1 MKENIIKNKT
11 FAFGKRII
19 RLCIYL
25 EKDKSEYVLS
35 KQLKRSGT
43 APGAL
48 VRESEHAESKKDFI
62 HKLSIALKEAN
73 ETEYWLQMIKEGQYI
88 SKEEF
93 QSIHKDCLEV
103 IKILAAIVKT
113 SKIKQS
119 ISKK

>member
-11 FAFGKRII
+11 FAFGKRIVK
-19 RLCIYL
+19 LCIYL
-25 EKDKSEYVLS
+25 EKDKKEYVLS

-43 APGAL
+43 ASGAL

-88 SKEEF
+88 SKKEF
-93 QSIHKDCLEV
+93 QSIHIDCLEV

-113 SKIKQS
+113 SKNKQS
-119 ISKK
+119 VSKK